1 MALEDWKTY
10 KRSELEVKKDVRD
23 EVHEFLTKVF
33 NVYMVKLP
41 PNIFKQLDIIRDKLI
56 TLTSRFTNEN
66 YEEFC
71 DTFSKVYRL
80 VIVDK
85 EVPEEVKKVVRELSE
100 KTNAFFTS
108 KNMYLCVKELKYNV
122 LRIKVLF
129 NSSPLKDA
137 MVAVESEGRVVASAK
152 TDDSGICVVE
162 VPEGKYSVYVYKFVK
177 EGEYVYEEKTVTIPV
192 DSEIVFNIT
201 ETKTASEIARERG
214 GRPLIK
220 EVS

>member
-1 MALEDWKTY
+1 MAVEDWKTY
-10 KRSELEVKKDVRD
+10 RYPQVELKKDVRD

-41 PNIFKQLDIIRDKLI
+41 PNIFKQLDIVRDKLI
-56 TLTSRFTNEN
+56 ALTIRFNNDN

-71 DTFSKVYRL
+71 ETFSKIYRL
-80 VIVDK
+80 VVLDK
-85 EVPEEVKKVVRELSE
+85 DVAGDIKNTLKELSE
-100 KTNAFFTS
+100 KINSFFTS
-108 KNMYLCVKELKYNV
+108 KGMSLCVRELRYNL

-137 MVAVESEGRVVASAK
+137 IVVVESEGKVVTSTK
-152 TDDSGICVVE
+152 TSDSGLCSIE
-162 VPEGKYSVYVYKFVK
+162 VPEGKYTVYVYKYIK
-177 EGEYVYEEKTVTIPV
+177 EGEYIYEERTVNIPI
-192 DSEIVFNIT
+192 DSEIVFDIK
-201 ETKTASEIARERG
+201 ETKSATEIARERG